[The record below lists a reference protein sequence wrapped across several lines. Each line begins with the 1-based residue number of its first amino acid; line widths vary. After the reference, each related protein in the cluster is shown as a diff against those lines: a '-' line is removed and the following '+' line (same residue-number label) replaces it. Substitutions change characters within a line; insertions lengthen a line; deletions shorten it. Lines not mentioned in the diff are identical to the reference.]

1 MQVNIN
7 GKNRDLEANT
17 NLAALIELLDLQ
29 GKRIAIEINRQI
41 VPRSQYPE
49 RRLNDQDQIEI
60 VGAIGGG

>member
-7 GKNRDLEANT
+7 GKTRNIETNT
-17 NLAALIELLDLQ
+17 SLATLVEQLDLQ
-29 GKRIAIEINRQI
+29 GKRIAIEINREI

-49 RRLNDQDQIEI
+49 RMLNEQDQIEI